1 MSKILKEGNYSITRD
16 LKIDENA
23 KNNYTISE
31 LPLKSVTQKFL
42 KEPLTLETFDKKFRQ
57 MNNDNNK
64 KDQDLDSEAPK
75 KRTKRQEGKAIFYD
89 IFIKPKEQKIK
100 EIIDKRNKKTKAAV
114 TTKQIEKTY
123 ISNKINSDGKILGMN
138 GQGPQIQFDFRGFTT
153 NKPIEELDTL
163 KTETEIKITTQKK
176 LSITEGS
183 KYKNTEILQK
193 NFDIYFQNEKNV
205 DITLLNNFLHDK
217 YILSKNSPETTKKNY
232 FNQLIQIRP
241 PEGINAVVAS
251 PLMESKGW
259 APSIPSVNIDK
270 LNTNLKDL
278 MIRAKGGIK
287 NNDIIK
293 EAHMAF
299 YLGIMNEE
307 EKKYESALKFY
318 KKYFLST
325 KLLQDIYGT
334 ELALNRIAVLFSNIF
349 DFEQS
354 IYYNEKHKEITTHN
368 LNGFVAFYNCGI
380 CYRVLENFDKSIENF
395 KKALTMSEEENDLES
410 YTLCLAQLAI
420 CYIFIG
426 DIKAFIEHSNEFS
439 EKNKSLGHIEM
450 DLEIQILSGYVF
462 NYKGELEK
470 AKLFYK
476 SSLQNSLICENERYK
491 HVSLCNIGIIEGDKH
506 IDEFWEN
513 LGDPELSKHI
523 DFDNYENNELI
534 EELQEQEQD
543 EQKDMKQLEN
553 LQNEQDEEQNEQIEQ
568 HEQDERHEQL
578 PHENEQLE
586 HEELDNGEQVNGNN
600 EGEYEGEEAQEENE
614 VERNNKIQNENE
626 EDEDQDF
633 APGKKRGYSA
643 GDNVGYSEPN
653 HYEQHEQDL
662 EGEEQYMEGEPNEHE
677 MEGDPEEQ
685 YMEGEPNEQEMEG
698 EQEGQ
703 YMEGEP
709 EGQYMEGEPEG
720 QYMEGEQNG
729 QYIEGEQNGQYME
742 GEQNGQEME
751 GDEQYQGDADDIE
764 DEQGDEN

>member
-1 MSKILKEGNYSITRD
+1 MSKIFKESNHSITRD
-16 LKIDENA
+16 LKIDESA

-57 MNNDNNK
+57 MNNENSK
-64 KDQDLDSEAPK
+64 KDQDLDSDQPK

-123 ISNKINSDGKILGMN
+123 ISNKINSEGKILGMN
-138 GQGPQIQFDFRGFTT
+138 GQGPQVQFDFRAFTT
-153 NKPIEELDTL
+153 NKPIEELETL
-163 KTETEIKITTQKK
+163 KTETEMKITTQKNLK
-176 LSITEGS
+176 LKETQTLEP
-183 KYKNTEILQK
+183 KYKNADILQQ
-193 NFDIYFQNEKNV
+193 NFDRYFQTEKKVV
-205 DITLLNNFLHDK
+205 DIELLNIFLHDK
-217 YILSKNSPETTKKNY
+217 YILNKNSPETTKKNY

-368 LNGFVAFYNCGI
+368 LNGFVAYYNCGI
-380 CYRVLENFDKSIENF
+380 CYRVLENFEKSIENF
-395 KKALTMSEEENDLES
+395 QTALKMSEEENDLES

-426 DIKAFIEHSNEFS
+426 NIDSFIEHSNEFT

-450 DLEIQILSGYVF
+450 DLEIQILSGYVY
-462 NYKGELEK
+462 NYKGDLEK
-470 AKLFYK
+470 AKEFYK
-476 SSLQNSLICENERYK
+476 NSLQNSLLCENERYK
-491 HVSLCNIGIIEGDKH
+491 HVSLCNIGIIEADKH
-506 IDEFWEN
+506 IDDFWTQ
-513 LGDPELSKHI
+513 LGDPELSKNI

-534 EELQEQEQD
+534 D
-543 EQKDMKQLEN
+543 EMRESEDQKDIKQLEN
-553 LQNEQDEEQNEQIEQ
+553 MENEKDEQNEQQ
-568 HEQDERHEQL
+568 EQL
-578 PHENEQLE
+578 ENEHEHEHENEELE
-586 HEELDNGEQVNGNN
+586 NGEQVNGNN
-600 EGEYEGEEAQEENE
+600 EQEGEAEYEGEGQDNG
-614 VERNNKIQNENE
+614 ERDGNPMDNE
-626 EDEDQDF
+626 EYEVNDQEYPP
-633 APGKKRGYSA
+633 AKKRGYSA

-653 HYEQHEQDL
+653 QYNEPEQDVDG
-662 EGEEQYMEGEPNEHE
+662 EQEEQYM
-677 MEGDPEEQ
+677 D
-685 YMEGEPNEQEMEG
+685 
-698 EQEGQ
+698 
-703 YMEGEP
+703 GEP
-709 EGQYMEGEPEG
+709 EE
-720 QYMEGEQNG
+720 
-729 QYIEGEQNGQYME
+729 
-742 GEQNGQEME
+742 E
-751 GDEQYQGDADDIE
+751 GDEHYQGDADDIE
-764 DEQGDEN
+764 DEQGDEIEN

>member
-1 MSKILKEGNYSITRD
+1 MSKIFKEGNYSITRD
-16 LKIDENA
+16 LKIDESA
-23 KNNYTISE
+23 KNNYAISE
-31 LPLKSVTQKFL
+31 IPLNSVTQKFL

-57 MNNDNNK
+57 MNNYNK
-64 KDQDLDSEAPK
+64 KEQDLDEEQPK
-75 KRTKRQEGKAIFYD
+75 KKTKKPEGKAIFYD

-123 ISNKINSDGKILGMN
+123 ISNKINSEGKILGMN
-138 GQGPQIQFDFRGFTT
+138 GQGPQIQFDFRAFTT
-153 NKPIEELDTL
+153 NKPIEELETL
-163 KTETEIKITTQKK
+163 KTETEIKISTKK
-176 LSITEGS
+176 VENIEEV
-183 KYKNTEILQK
+183 KFKNTDSLQQNFEKYFK
-193 NFDIYFQNEKNV
+193 NIDAEKIV
-205 DITLLNNFLHDK
+205 DITLLNEFLHEK
-217 YILSKNSPETTKKNY
+217 YILNKNSADTTKKNY

-368 LNGFVAFYNCGI
+368 LNGFVAYYNCGI

-395 KKALTMSEEENDLES
+395 KTALKMSEDENDLES

-426 DIKAFIEHSNEFS
+426 DIEAFIEHSREFS
-439 EKNKSLGHIEM
+439 EKNRSLGHIEM
-450 DLEIQILSGYVF
+450 DLEIQILSGYVY
-462 NYKGELEK
+462 NYKGDLDE
-470 AKLFYK
+470 AKKFYK
-476 SSLQNSLICENERYK
+476 DSLQNSLLCENERYK
-491 HVSLCNIGIIEGDKH
+491 HVSLCNIGIIEANKN
-506 IDEFWEN
+506 IDEFWNN
-513 LGDPELSKHI
+513 LGDPELSKNI
-523 DFDNYENNELI
+523 DFDNYENNELL
-534 EELQEQEQD
+534 EQYQEQELD
-543 EQKDMKQLEN
+543 EQKDQHQLEN
-553 LQNEQDEEQNEQIEQ
+553 MQKDDEQDNKHYQEQQLQE
-568 HEQDERHEQL
+568 HEQDNDYSENVDNEGQENENKEMDSNLEGEGDEHKISNEEVEVNEDEY
-578 PHENEQLE
+578 PHE
-586 HEELDNGEQVNGNN
+586 
-600 EGEYEGEEAQEENE
+600 
-614 VERNNKIQNENE
+614 
-626 EDEDQDF
+626 
-633 APGKKRGYSA
+633 KRGYSA
-643 GDNVGYSEPN
+643 GDKVGYSEPN
-653 HYEQHEQDL
+653 NFEGQGMGDEEQELD
-662 EGEEQYMEGEPNEHE
+662 GDNEEQYMEG
-677 MEGDPEEQ
+677 D
-685 YMEGEPNEQEMEG
+685 PNEQYQND
-698 EQEGQ
+698 EQEQ
-703 YMEGEP
+703 
-709 EGQYMEGEPEG
+709 
-720 QYMEGEQNG
+720 
-729 QYIEGEQNGQYME
+729 
-742 GEQNGQEME
+742 
-751 GDEQYQGDADDIE
+751 GDEQYQGDADE
-764 DEQGDEN
+764 QDEEN

>member
-1 MSKILKEGNYSITRD
+1 MSKIFKESNHSITRD
-16 LKIDENA
+16 LKIDESA

-57 MNNDNNK
+57 MNNENTK
-64 KDQDLDSEAPK
+64 KDQDLDSDQPK

-123 ISNKINSDGKILGMN
+123 ISNKINSEGKILGMN
-138 GQGPQIQFDFRGFTT
+138 GQGPQVQFDFRAFTT
-153 NKPIEELDTL
+153 NKPIEELETL
-163 KTETEIKITTQKK
+163 KTETEMKITTQKNLK
-176 LSITEGS
+176 IKETQVIEP
-183 KYKNTEILQK
+183 KFKNADILRK
-193 NFDIYFQNEKNV
+193 NFDLYFKTEKKV
-205 DITLLNNFLHDK
+205 DIDLLNTFLHDK
-217 YILSKNSPETTKKNY
+217 YILNKNSPETTKKNY

-368 LNGFVAFYNCGI
+368 LNGFVAYYNCGI
-380 CYRVLENFDKSIENF
+380 CYRVLENFEKSIENF
-395 KKALTMSEEENDLES
+395 QTALKMSEEENDLES

-420 CYIFIG
+420 CFIFIG
-426 DIKAFIEHSNEFS
+426 DINSFIEHSNEFT

-450 DLEIQILSGYVF
+450 DLEIQILSGYVY
-462 NYKGELEK
+462 NYKGDLDK
-470 AKLFYK
+470 AKQFYK
-476 SSLQNSLICENERYK
+476 DSLQNSLLCENERYK
-491 HVSLCNIGIIEGDKH
+491 HVSLCNIGIIEADKN
-506 IDEFWEN
+506 IDEFWTQ
-513 LGDPELSKHI
+513 LGDPELSKNI
-523 DFDNYENNELI
+523 DFDNYENNEL
-534 EELQEQEQD
+534 LD
-543 EQKDMKQLEN
+543 EMRESEDQKDIKQLEN
-553 LQNEQDEEQNEQIEQ
+553 MEHEKDDQNEHPGHLENE
-568 HEQDERHEQL
+568 HE
-578 PHENEQLE
+578 HENEELE
-586 HEELDNGEQVNGNN
+586 NGEQVNGNN
-600 EGEYEGEEAQEENE
+600 EQEGDGEFEGEQENGEGDGNQMDNEEYEVNDQEYP
-614 VERNNKIQNENE
+614 Q
-626 EDEDQDF
+626 
-633 APGKKRGYSA
+633 AKKRGYSA

-653 HYEQHEQDL
+653 QYNEQEQDVDGEQEEQYMDGEPEE
-662 EGEEQYMEGEPNEHE
+662 EGEEQY
-677 MEGDPEEQ
+677 
-685 YMEGEPNEQEMEG
+685 
-698 EQEGQ
+698 
-703 YMEGEP
+703 
-709 EGQYMEGEPEG
+709 
-720 QYMEGEQNG
+720 
-729 QYIEGEQNGQYME
+729 
-742 GEQNGQEME
+742 
-751 GDEQYQGDADDIE
+751 QGDIDNIE
-764 DEQGDEN
+764 DEQGDENEN

>member
-1 MSKILKEGNYSITRD
+1 MSKIFKESNHSITRD
-16 LKIDENA
+16 LKIDESA

-57 MNNDNNK
+57 MNNENTK
-64 KDQDLDSEAPK
+64 KDQDLDSDQPK

-123 ISNKINSDGKILGMN
+123 ISNKINSEGKILGMN
-138 GQGPQIQFDFRGFTT
+138 GQGPQVQFDFRAFTT
-153 NKPIEELDTL
+153 NKPIEELETL
-163 KTETEIKITTQKK
+163 KTETEMKITTQKNLK
-176 LSITEGS
+176 IKETQVIEP
-183 KYKNTEILQK
+183 KFKNADILRK
-193 NFDIYFQNEKNV
+193 NFDLYFKTEKKV
-205 DITLLNNFLHDK
+205 DIDLLNTFLHDK
-217 YILSKNSPETTKKNY
+217 YILNKNSPETTKKNY

-368 LNGFVAFYNCGI
+368 LNGFVAYYNCGI
-380 CYRVLENFDKSIENF
+380 CYRVLENFEKSIENF
-395 KKALTMSEEENDLES
+395 QTALKMSEEENDLES

-420 CYIFIG
+420 CFIFIG
-426 DIKAFIEHSNEFS
+426 DINSFIEHSNEFT

-450 DLEIQILSGYVF
+450 DLEIQILSGYVY
-462 NYKGELEK
+462 NYKGDLDK
-470 AKLFYK
+470 AKQFYK
-476 SSLQNSLICENERYK
+476 DSLQNSLLCENERYK
-491 HVSLCNIGIIEGDKH
+491 HVSLCNIGIIEADKN
-506 IDEFWEN
+506 IDEFWTQ
-513 LGDPELSKHI
+513 LGDPELSKNI
-523 DFDNYENNELI
+523 DFDNYENNEL
-534 EELQEQEQD
+534 LD
-543 EQKDMKQLEN
+543 EMRESEDQKDIKQLEN
-553 LQNEQDEEQNEQIEQ
+553 MEHEKDDQNEHPEHLENE
-568 HEQDERHEQL
+568 HE
-578 PHENEQLE
+578 HENEELE
-586 HEELDNGEQVNGNN
+586 NGEQVNGNN
-600 EGEYEGEEAQEENE
+600 EQEGDGEYEGEQENGEGNPMD
-614 VERNNKIQNENE
+614 NE
-626 EDEDQDF
+626 EYEVNDQEYPQ
-633 APGKKRGYSA
+633 AKKRGYSA

-653 HYEQHEQDL
+653 QYNEQEQDVDGEQEEQYMDGEPEE
-662 EGEEQYMEGEPNEHE
+662 EGEEQY
-677 MEGDPEEQ
+677 
-685 YMEGEPNEQEMEG
+685 
-698 EQEGQ
+698 
-703 YMEGEP
+703 
-709 EGQYMEGEPEG
+709 
-720 QYMEGEQNG
+720 
-729 QYIEGEQNGQYME
+729 
-742 GEQNGQEME
+742 
-751 GDEQYQGDADDIE
+751 QGDTDNIE
-764 DEQGDEN
+764 DEQGDENEN

>member
-1 MSKILKEGNYSITRD
+1 MSKIFKESNHSITRD
-16 LKIDENA
+16 LKIDESA

-57 MNNDNNK
+57 MNNENTK
-64 KDQDLDSEAPK
+64 KDQDLDSDQPK

-123 ISNKINSDGKILGMN
+123 ISNKINSEGKILGMN
-138 GQGPQIQFDFRGFTT
+138 GQGPQVQFDFRAFTT
-153 NKPIEELDTL
+153 NKPIEELETL
-163 KTETEIKITTQKK
+163 KTETEMKITTQKNLK
-176 LSITEGS
+176 IKETQVIEP
-183 KYKNTEILQK
+183 KFKNADILRK
-193 NFDIYFQNEKNV
+193 NFDLYFKTEKKV
-205 DITLLNNFLHDK
+205 DIDLLNTFLHDK
-217 YILSKNSPETTKKNY
+217 YILNKNSPETTKKNY

-368 LNGFVAFYNCGI
+368 LNGFVAYYNCGI
-380 CYRVLENFDKSIENF
+380 CYRVLENFEKSIENF
-395 KKALTMSEEENDLES
+395 QTALKMSEEENDLES

-420 CYIFIG
+420 CFIFIG
-426 DIKAFIEHSNEFS
+426 DINSFIEHSNEFT

-450 DLEIQILSGYVF
+450 DLEIQILSGYVY
-462 NYKGELEK
+462 NYKGDLDK
-470 AKLFYK
+470 AKQFYK
-476 SSLQNSLICENERYK
+476 DSLQNSLLCENERYK
-491 HVSLCNIGIIEGDKH
+491 HVSLCNIGIIEADKN
-506 IDEFWEN
+506 IDEFWTQ
-513 LGDPELSKHI
+513 LGDPELSKNI
-523 DFDNYENNELI
+523 DFDNYENNEL
-534 EELQEQEQD
+534 LD
-543 EQKDMKQLEN
+543 EMRESEDQKDIKQLEN
-553 LQNEQDEEQNEQIEQ
+553 MEHEKDDQNEHPEHLENE
-568 HEQDERHEQL
+568 HE
-578 PHENEQLE
+578 HENEELE
-586 HEELDNGEQVNGNN
+586 NGEQVNGNN
-600 EGEYEGEEAQEENE
+600 EQEGDGEYEGEQDNGEGNPMD
-614 VERNNKIQNENE
+614 NE
-626 EDEDQDF
+626 EYEVNDQEYPQ
-633 APGKKRGYSA
+633 AKKRGYSA

-653 HYEQHEQDL
+653 QYNEQEQDVDGEQEEQYMDGEPEE
-662 EGEEQYMEGEPNEHE
+662 EGEEQY
-677 MEGDPEEQ
+677 
-685 YMEGEPNEQEMEG
+685 
-698 EQEGQ
+698 
-703 YMEGEP
+703 
-709 EGQYMEGEPEG
+709 
-720 QYMEGEQNG
+720 
-729 QYIEGEQNGQYME
+729 
-742 GEQNGQEME
+742 
-751 GDEQYQGDADDIE
+751 QGDTDNIE
-764 DEQGDEN
+764 DEQGDENEN

>member
-1 MSKILKEGNYSITRD
+1 MSKIFKEGNYSITRD

-23 KNNYTISE
+23 KNNYIMSE
-31 LPLKSVTQKFL
+31 APLKSVTQKFL

-64 KDQDLDSEAPK
+64 KEQDLDTEAPK
-75 KRTKRQEGKAIFYD
+75 KKTKRQEGKAIFYD

-138 GQGPQIQFDFRGFTT
+138 GQGPQIQFDFRAFTT
-153 NKPIEELDTL
+153 NKPIEELDAI
-163 KTETEIKITTQKK
+163 KTETEIKLTTQKNLK
-176 LSITEGS
+176 TSEANIPPLSE
-183 KYKNTEILQK
+183 KKFKNTEILQK
-193 NFDIYFQNEKNV
+193 NFDIYFKKEKNV
-205 DITLLNNFLHDK
+205 DISLLNTFLHDK
-217 YILSKNSPETTKKNY
+217 YILNKNSPDTTKKNY

-368 LNGFVAFYNCGI
+368 LNGFVAYYNCGI
-380 CYRVLENFDKSIENF
+380 CYRVLENFEKSIENF
-395 KKALTMSEEENDLES
+395 QQALKMSEEESDLES

-420 CYIFIG
+420 CFIFIG
-426 DIKAFIEHSNEFS
+426 DIDAFIEHSNEFS

-450 DLEIQILSGYVF
+450 DLEIQILSGYVY
-462 NYKGELEK
+462 NYKNDLDK
-470 AKLFYK
+470 AKEFYK
-476 SSLQNSLICENERYK
+476 SSLQNSLLCENERYK
-491 HVSLCNIGIIEGDKH
+491 HVSLCNIGIIEADKH
-506 IDEFWEN
+506 IDDFWAN
-513 LGDPELSKHI
+513 LGDPELSKNI
-523 DFDNYENNELI
+523 DFTNYENNELI
-534 EELQEQEQD
+534 EELQEQE
-543 EQKDMKQLEN
+543 EQKDVKQIEDLHN
-553 LQNEQDEEQNEQIEQ
+553 DQQNEPHEKDEE
-568 HEQDERHEQL
+568 H
-578 PHENEQLE
+578 E
-586 HEELDNGEQVNGNN
+586 HEELDNAEQVNGNN
-600 EGEYEGEEAQEENE
+600 EGEYEGQEGQNENGE
-614 VERNNKIQNENE
+614 GENVMVGNKIQNENE
-626 EDEDQDF
+626 EYEENEGHLP
-633 APGKKRGYSA
+633 PGKRGYSA

-653 HYEQHEQDL
+653 QYDGNEQD
-662 EGEEQYMEGEPNEHE
+662 
-677 MEGDPEEQ
+677 MEGDV
-685 YMEGEPNEQEMEG
+685 EPNEQD
-698 EQEGQ
+698 
-703 YMEGEP
+703 MEGEP
-709 EGQYMEGEPEG
+709 EGQYMEGEGDPNEQDMEGEPEG
-720 QYMEGEQNG
+720 QYLEGEGDPNEQDMEGN
-729 QYIEGEQNGQYME
+729 
-742 GEQNGQEME
+742 
-751 GDEQYQGDADDIE
+751 EQYQGDADDIE
-764 DEQGDEN
+764 DEQEQAEEN

>member
-1 MSKILKEGNYSITRD
+1 MSKIFKESNHSITRD
-16 LKIDENA
+16 LKIDESA

-57 MNNDNNK
+57 MNNENTK
-64 KDQDLDSEAPK
+64 KDQDLDSDQPK

-123 ISNKINSDGKILGMN
+123 ISNKINSEGKILGMN
-138 GQGPQIQFDFRGFTT
+138 GQGPQVQFDFRAFTT
-153 NKPIEELDTL
+153 NKPIEELETL
-163 KTETEIKITTQKK
+163 KTETEMKITTQKNLK
-176 LSITEGS
+176 IKETQVIEP
-183 KYKNTEILQK
+183 KFKNADILRK
-193 NFDIYFQNEKNV
+193 NFDLYFKTEKKV
-205 DITLLNNFLHDK
+205 DIDLLNTFLHDK
-217 YILSKNSPETTKKNY
+217 YILNKNSPETTKKNY

-368 LNGFVAFYNCGI
+368 LNGFVAYYNCGI
-380 CYRVLENFDKSIENF
+380 CYRVLENFEKSIENF
-395 KKALTMSEEENDLES
+395 QTALKMSEEENDLES

-420 CYIFIG
+420 CFIFIG
-426 DIKAFIEHSNEFS
+426 DINSFIEHSNEFT

-450 DLEIQILSGYVF
+450 DLEIQILSGYVY
-462 NYKGELEK
+462 NYKGDLDK
-470 AKLFYK
+470 AKQFYK
-476 SSLQNSLICENERYK
+476 DSLQNSLLCENERYK
-491 HVSLCNIGIIEGDKH
+491 HVSLCNIGIIEADKN
-506 IDEFWEN
+506 IDEFWTQ
-513 LGDPELSKHI
+513 LGDPELSKNI
-523 DFDNYENNELI
+523 DFDNYENNEL
-534 EELQEQEQD
+534 LD
-543 EQKDMKQLEN
+543 EMRESEDQKDIKQLEN
-553 LQNEQDEEQNEQIEQ
+553 MEQEKDEQNEHQDHLENE
-568 HEQDERHEQL
+568 HE
-578 PHENEQLE
+578 HENEELE
-586 HEELDNGEQVNGNN
+586 NGEQVNGNN
-600 EGEYEGEEAQEENE
+600 EQEGDGEFEGEQENGEGNPMDNEEYEVNDQEYP
-614 VERNNKIQNENE
+614 Q
-626 EDEDQDF
+626 
-633 APGKKRGYSA
+633 AKKRGYSA

-653 HYEQHEQDL
+653 QYNEQEQDVDGEQEEQYMDGEPEE
-662 EGEEQYMEGEPNEHE
+662 EGEEQY
-677 MEGDPEEQ
+677 
-685 YMEGEPNEQEMEG
+685 
-698 EQEGQ
+698 
-703 YMEGEP
+703 
-709 EGQYMEGEPEG
+709 
-720 QYMEGEQNG
+720 
-729 QYIEGEQNGQYME
+729 
-742 GEQNGQEME
+742 
-751 GDEQYQGDADDIE
+751 QGDTDNIE
-764 DEQGDEN
+764 DEQGDENEN

>member
-1 MSKILKEGNYSITRD
+1 
-16 LKIDENA
+16 
-23 KNNYTISE
+23 
-31 LPLKSVTQKFL
+31 
-42 KEPLTLETFDKKFRQ
+42 
-57 MNNDNNK
+57 
-64 KDQDLDSEAPK
+64 
-75 KRTKRQEGKAIFYD
+75 
-89 IFIKPKEQKIK
+89 
-100 EIIDKRNKKTKAAV
+100 
-114 TTKQIEKTY
+114 
-123 ISNKINSDGKILGMN
+123 MN
-138 GQGPQIQFDFRGFTT
+138 GQGPQIQFDFRAFTT
-153 NKPIEELDTL
+153 NKPIEELEVL
-163 KTETEIKITTQKK
+163 KTETEIKITSQKK
-176 LSITEGS
+176 LSVQEES
-183 KYKNTEILQK
+183 KYKNAETLQK
-193 NFDIYFQNEKNV
+193 NFDIYFQKEKNV
-205 DITLLNNFLHDK
+205 DVTLLNNFLHDK
-217 YILSKNSPETTKKNY
+217 YILNKNSPETTKKNY

-420 CYIFIG
+420 CYIFVG

-462 NYKGELEK
+462 NYKGELDK
-470 AKLFYK
+470 AKIYYK

-491 HVSLCNIGIIEGDKH
+491 QVSLCNIGIIEGDKH

-513 LGDPELSKHI
+513 LGDPELSKNI
-523 DFDNYENNELI
+523 DFNNYENNELI
-534 EELQEQEQD
+534 EELQEQEQEQE

-553 LQNEQDEEQNEQIEQ
+553 LQNEQEEEQNEQIEQ
-568 HEQDERHEQL
+568 HEQVERHDQL
-578 PHENEQLE
+578 QQENEQLE
-586 HEELDNGEQVNGNN
+586 HEELDNAEQVNENN
-600 EGEYEGEEAQEENE
+600 EGEYEGEEAQEENNLE
-614 VERNNKIQNENE
+614 GNNKIQNENN
-626 EDEDQDF
+626 EDEERDF

-662 EGEEQYMEGEPNEHE
+662 EGEEQYIEGDPNEQE
-677 MEGDPEEQ
+677 MEGD
-685 YMEGEPNEQEMEG
+685 PNEQEMEG
-698 EQEGQ
+698 EP
-703 YMEGEP
+703 EGEP

-720 QYMEGEQNG
+720 QYMEGEQN
-729 QYIEGEQNGQYME
+729 ER
-742 GEQNGQEME
+742 EMD

>member
-1 MSKILKEGNYSITRD
+1 MSKIFKESNHSITRD
-16 LKIDENA
+16 LKIDESA

-57 MNNDNNK
+57 MNNENTK
-64 KDQDLDSEAPK
+64 KDQDLDSDQPK

-123 ISNKINSDGKILGMN
+123 ISNKINSEGKILGMN
-138 GQGPQIQFDFRGFTT
+138 GQGPQVQFDFRAFTT
-153 NKPIEELDTL
+153 NKPIEELETL
-163 KTETEIKITTQKK
+163 KTETEMKITTQKNLK
-176 LSITEGS
+176 IKETQVIEP
-183 KYKNTEILQK
+183 KFKNADILRK
-193 NFDIYFQNEKNV
+193 NFDLYFKNEKKV
-205 DITLLNNFLHDK
+205 DIDLLNTFLHDK
-217 YILSKNSPETTKKNY
+217 YILNKNSPETTKKNY

-368 LNGFVAFYNCGI
+368 LNGFVAYYNCGI
-380 CYRVLENFDKSIENF
+380 CYRVLENFEKSIENF
-395 KKALTMSEEENDLES
+395 QTALKMSEEENDLES

-420 CYIFIG
+420 CFIFIG
-426 DIKAFIEHSNEFS
+426 DINSFIEHSNEFT

-450 DLEIQILSGYVF
+450 DLEIQILSGYVY
-462 NYKGELEK
+462 NYKGDLDK
-470 AKLFYK
+470 AKQFYK
-476 SSLQNSLICENERYK
+476 DSLQNSLLCENERYK
-491 HVSLCNIGIIEGDKH
+491 HVSLCNIGIIEADKN
-506 IDEFWEN
+506 IDEFWTQ
-513 LGDPELSKHI
+513 LGDPELSKNI
-523 DFDNYENNELI
+523 DFDNYENNEL
-534 EELQEQEQD
+534 LD
-543 EQKDMKQLEN
+543 EMRESEDQKDIKQLEN
-553 LQNEQDEEQNEQIEQ
+553 MEHEKDDQNEHPEHLENE
-568 HEQDERHEQL
+568 HE
-578 PHENEQLE
+578 HENEELE
-586 HEELDNGEQVNGNN
+586 NVEQVNGNN
-600 EGEYEGEEAQEENE
+600 EQEGDGEYEGEQDNGEGNPMD
-614 VERNNKIQNENE
+614 NE
-626 EDEDQDF
+626 EYEVNDQEYPQ
-633 APGKKRGYSA
+633 AKKRGYSA

-653 HYEQHEQDL
+653 QYNEQEQDADGEQEEQYMDGEPEE
-662 EGEEQYMEGEPNEHE
+662 EGEEQY
-677 MEGDPEEQ
+677 
-685 YMEGEPNEQEMEG
+685 
-698 EQEGQ
+698 
-703 YMEGEP
+703 
-709 EGQYMEGEPEG
+709 
-720 QYMEGEQNG
+720 
-729 QYIEGEQNGQYME
+729 
-742 GEQNGQEME
+742 
-751 GDEQYQGDADDIE
+751 QGDTDNIE
-764 DEQGDEN
+764 DEQGDENEN

>member
-1 MSKILKEGNYSITRD
+1 
-16 LKIDENA
+16 
-23 KNNYTISE
+23 
-31 LPLKSVTQKFL
+31 
-42 KEPLTLETFDKKFRQ
+42 
-57 MNNDNNK
+57 MNNENTK
-64 KDQDLDSEAPK
+64 KDQDLDSDQPK

-123 ISNKINSDGKILGMN
+123 ISNKINSEGKILGMN
-138 GQGPQIQFDFRGFTT
+138 GQGPQVQFDFRAFTT
-153 NKPIEELDTL
+153 NKPIEELETL
-163 KTETEIKITTQKK
+163 KTETEMKITTQKNLK
-176 LSITEGS
+176 IKETQVIEP
-183 KYKNTEILQK
+183 KFKNADILRK
-193 NFDIYFQNEKNV
+193 NFDLYFKNEKKV
-205 DITLLNNFLHDK
+205 DIDLLNTFLHDK
-217 YILSKNSPETTKKNY
+217 YILNKNSPETTKKNY

-368 LNGFVAFYNCGI
+368 LNGFVAYYNCGI
-380 CYRVLENFDKSIENF
+380 CYRVLENFEKSIENF
-395 KKALTMSEEENDLES
+395 QTALKMSEEENDLES

-420 CYIFIG
+420 CFIFIG
-426 DIKAFIEHSNEFS
+426 DINSFIEHSNEFT

-450 DLEIQILSGYVF
+450 DLEIQILSGYVY
-462 NYKGELEK
+462 NYKSDLDK
-470 AKLFYK
+470 AKQFYK
-476 SSLQNSLICENERYK
+476 DSLQNSLLCENERYK
-491 HVSLCNIGIIEGDKH
+491 HVSLCNIGIIEADKN
-506 IDEFWEN
+506 IDEFWTQ
-513 LGDPELSKHI
+513 LGDPELSKNI
-523 DFDNYENNELI
+523 DFDNYENNEL
-534 EELQEQEQD
+534 LD
-543 EQKDMKQLEN
+543 EMRESEDQKDIKQLEN
-553 LQNEQDEEQNEQIEQ
+553 MEHEKDEQNEHQEHLENE
-568 HEQDERHEQL
+568 HE
-578 PHENEQLE
+578 HENEELE
-586 HEELDNGEQVNGNN
+586 NGEQVNGNN
-600 EGEYEGEEAQEENE
+600 EQEGDGEFEGEQENGEGNPMDNEEYEVNDQEYP
-614 VERNNKIQNENE
+614 Q
-626 EDEDQDF
+626 
-633 APGKKRGYSA
+633 AKKRGYSA

-653 HYEQHEQDL
+653 QYNEQEQDVDGEQEEQYMDGEPEE
-662 EGEEQYMEGEPNEHE
+662 EGEEQY
-677 MEGDPEEQ
+677 
-685 YMEGEPNEQEMEG
+685 
-698 EQEGQ
+698 
-703 YMEGEP
+703 
-709 EGQYMEGEPEG
+709 
-720 QYMEGEQNG
+720 
-729 QYIEGEQNGQYME
+729 
-742 GEQNGQEME
+742 
-751 GDEQYQGDADDIE
+751 QGDTDNIE
-764 DEQGDEN
+764 DEQGDENEN

>member
-1 MSKILKEGNYSITRD
+1 MSKIFKEGNYSITRD
-16 LKIDENA
+16 LKIDESA
-23 KNNYTISE
+23 KNNYAISE
-31 LPLKSVTQKFL
+31 IPLNSVTQKFL

-57 MNNDNNK
+57 MNNDNK
-64 KDQDLDSEAPK
+64 KEQDLDEEQPK
-75 KRTKRQEGKAIFYD
+75 KKTKKPEGKAIFYD

-123 ISNKINSDGKILGMN
+123 ISNKINSEGKILGMN
-138 GQGPQIQFDFRGFTT
+138 GQGPQIQFDFRAFTT
-153 NKPIEELDTL
+153 NKPIEELETL
-163 KTETEIKITTQKK
+163 KTETEIKISTKK
-176 LSITEGS
+176 VENIEEV
-183 KYKNTEILQK
+183 KFKNTDSLQQNFEKYFK
-193 NFDIYFQNEKNV
+193 NIDAEKIV
-205 DITLLNNFLHDK
+205 DITLLNEFLHEK
-217 YILSKNSPETTKKNY
+217 YILNKNSADTTKKNY

-368 LNGFVAFYNCGI
+368 LNGFVAYYNCGI

-395 KKALTMSEEENDLES
+395 KTALKMSEDENDLES

-426 DIKAFIEHSNEFS
+426 DIEAFIEHSREFS
-439 EKNKSLGHIEM
+439 EKNRSLGHIEM
-450 DLEIQILSGYVF
+450 DLEIQILSGYVY
-462 NYKGELEK
+462 NYKGDLDE
-470 AKLFYK
+470 AKKFYK
-476 SSLQNSLICENERYK
+476 DSLQNSLLCENERYK
-491 HVSLCNIGIIEGDKH
+491 HVSLCNIGIIEANKN
-506 IDEFWEN
+506 IDEFWNN
-513 LGDPELSKHI
+513 LGDPELSKNI
-523 DFDNYENNELI
+523 DFDNYENNELL
-534 EELQEQEQD
+534 EQYQEQELD
-543 EQKDMKQLEN
+543 EQKDQHQLEN
-553 LQNEQDEEQNEQIEQ
+553 MQKDDEQDNKHYQEQQLQE
-568 HEQDERHEQL
+568 HEQENDYSENVDNEGQENENKEMDSNLEGEGDEHKISNEEVEVNEDEY
-578 PHENEQLE
+578 PHE
-586 HEELDNGEQVNGNN
+586 
-600 EGEYEGEEAQEENE
+600 
-614 VERNNKIQNENE
+614 
-626 EDEDQDF
+626 
-633 APGKKRGYSA
+633 KRGYSA
-643 GDNVGYSEPN
+643 GDKVGYSEPN
-653 HYEQHEQDL
+653 NFEGQGMGDEEQELD
-662 EGEEQYMEGEPNEHE
+662 GDNEEQYMEG
-677 MEGDPEEQ
+677 D
-685 YMEGEPNEQEMEG
+685 PNEQYQDD
-698 EQEGQ
+698 EQEK
-703 YMEGEP
+703 
-709 EGQYMEGEPEG
+709 
-720 QYMEGEQNG
+720 
-729 QYIEGEQNGQYME
+729 
-742 GEQNGQEME
+742 
-751 GDEQYQGDADDIE
+751 GDEQYQGDADE
-764 DEQGDEN
+764 QDEEN

>member
-1 MSKILKEGNYSITRD
+1 MSKIFKEGNYSITRD

-23 KNNYTISE
+23 KNNYIMSE
-31 LPLKSVTQKFL
+31 APLKSVTQKFL

-64 KDQDLDSEAPK
+64 KEQDLDTEAPK
-75 KRTKRQEGKAIFYD
+75 KKTKRQEGKAIFYD

-138 GQGPQIQFDFRGFTT
+138 GQGPQIQFDFRAFTT
-153 NKPIEELDTL
+153 NKPIEELDAI
-163 KTETEIKITTQKK
+163 KTETEIKLTTQKNLK
-176 LSITEGS
+176 TSEANIPPLSE
-183 KYKNTEILQK
+183 KKFKNTEILQK
-193 NFDIYFQNEKNV
+193 NFDIYFKKEKNV
-205 DITLLNNFLHDK
+205 DISLLNTFLHDK
-217 YILSKNSPETTKKNY
+217 YILNKNSPDTTKKNY

-368 LNGFVAFYNCGI
+368 LNGFVAYYNCGI
-380 CYRVLENFDKSIENF
+380 CYRVLENFEKSIENF
-395 KKALTMSEEENDLES
+395 QQALKMSEEESDLES

-420 CYIFIG
+420 CFIFIG
-426 DIKAFIEHSNEFS
+426 DIDAFIEHSNEFS

-450 DLEIQILSGYVF
+450 DLEIQILSGYVY
-462 NYKGELEK
+462 NYKNDLDK
-470 AKLFYK
+470 AKEFYK
-476 SSLQNSLICENERYK
+476 SSLQNSLLCENERYK
-491 HVSLCNIGIIEGDKH
+491 HVSLCNIGIIEADKH
-506 IDEFWEN
+506 IDDFWAN
-513 LGDPELSKHI
+513 LGDPELSKNI
-523 DFDNYENNELI
+523 DFTNYENNELI
-534 EELQEQEQD
+534 EELQEQE
-543 EQKDMKQLEN
+543 EQKDVKQIEDLHN
-553 LQNEQDEEQNEQIEQ
+553 DQQNEPHEKDEE
-568 HEQDERHEQL
+568 H
-578 PHENEQLE
+578 E
-586 HEELDNGEQVNGNN
+586 HEELDNAEQVNGNN
-600 EGEYEGEEAQEENE
+600 EGEYEGQEGQNENGE
-614 VERNNKIQNENE
+614 GENVIEGNKIQNENE
-626 EDEDQDF
+626 EYEENEGHLP
-633 APGKKRGYSA
+633 PGKRGYSA

-653 HYEQHEQDL
+653 QYDGNEQD
-662 EGEEQYMEGEPNEHE
+662 
-677 MEGDPEEQ
+677 MEGDV
-685 YMEGEPNEQEMEG
+685 EPNEQD
-698 EQEGQ
+698 
-703 YMEGEP
+703 MEGEP
-709 EGQYMEGEPEG
+709 EGQYIEGEGDPNEQDMEGEPEG
-720 QYMEGEQNG
+720 QY
-729 QYIEGEQNGQYME
+729 IEGEGDPNE
-742 GEQNGQEME
+742 QEME
-751 GDEQYQGDADDIE
+751 GNEQYQGDADDIE
-764 DEQGDEN
+764 DEQEQAEEN

>member
-1 MSKILKEGNYSITRD
+1 MSKIFKESNHSITRD
-16 LKIDENA
+16 LKIDESA

-57 MNNDNNK
+57 MNNENTK
-64 KDQDLDSEAPK
+64 KDQDLDSDQPK

-123 ISNKINSDGKILGMN
+123 ISNKINSEGKILGMN
-138 GQGPQIQFDFRGFTT
+138 GQGPQVQFDFRAFTT
-153 NKPIEELDTL
+153 NKPIEELETL
-163 KTETEIKITTQKK
+163 KTETEMKITTQKNLK
-176 LSITEGS
+176 IKETQVIEP
-183 KYKNTEILQK
+183 KFKNADILRK
-193 NFDIYFQNEKNV
+193 NFDLYFKTEKKV
-205 DITLLNNFLHDK
+205 DIDLLNTFLHDK
-217 YILSKNSPETTKKNY
+217 YILNKNSPETTKKNY

-368 LNGFVAFYNCGI
+368 LNGFVAYYNCGI
-380 CYRVLENFDKSIENF
+380 CYRVLENFEKSIENF
-395 KKALTMSEEENDLES
+395 QTALKMSEEENDLES

-420 CYIFIG
+420 CFIFIG
-426 DIKAFIEHSNEFS
+426 DINSFIEHSNEFT

-450 DLEIQILSGYVF
+450 DLEIQILSGYVY
-462 NYKGELEK
+462 NYKGDLDK
-470 AKLFYK
+470 AKQFYK
-476 SSLQNSLICENERYK
+476 DSLQNSLLCENERYK
-491 HVSLCNIGIIEGDKH
+491 HVSLCNIGIIEADKN
-506 IDEFWEN
+506 IDEFWTQ
-513 LGDPELSKHI
+513 LGDPELSKNI
-523 DFDNYENNELI
+523 DFDNYENNEL
-534 EELQEQEQD
+534 LD
-543 EQKDMKQLEN
+543 EMRESEDQKDIKQLEN
-553 LQNEQDEEQNEQIEQ
+553 MEHEKDDQNEHPEHLENE
-568 HEQDERHEQL
+568 HE
-578 PHENEQLE
+578 HENEELE
-586 HEELDNGEQVNGNN
+586 NGEQVNGNN
-600 EGEYEGEEAQEENE
+600 EQEGDGEFEGEQENGEGDGNQMDNEEYEVNDQEYP
-614 VERNNKIQNENE
+614 Q
-626 EDEDQDF
+626 
-633 APGKKRGYSA
+633 AKKRGYSA

-653 HYEQHEQDL
+653 QYNEQEQDVDGEQEEQYMDGEPEE
-662 EGEEQYMEGEPNEHE
+662 EGEEQYQRDTDN
-677 MEGDPEEQ
+677 
-685 YMEGEPNEQEMEG
+685 
-698 EQEGQ
+698 
-703 YMEGEP
+703 
-709 EGQYMEGEPEG
+709 
-720 QYMEGEQNG
+720 
-729 QYIEGEQNGQYME
+729 
-742 GEQNGQEME
+742 
-751 GDEQYQGDADDIE
+751 IE
-764 DEQGDEN
+764 DEQGDENEN

>member
-1 MSKILKEGNYSITRD
+1 MSKIFKEGNHSITRD
-16 LKIDENA
+16 LKIDESA
-23 KNNYTISE
+23 KNNYTMSE
-31 LPLKSVTQKFL
+31 IPLKSVTQKFL

-64 KDQDLDSEAPK
+64 KEQDLDSEQPK
-75 KRTKRQEGKAIFYD
+75 KRTKKQEGKAIFYD

-138 GQGPQIQFDFRGFTT
+138 GQGPQIQFDFRAFTT
-153 NKPIEELDTL
+153 NKPIEELETL
-163 KTETEIKITTQKK
+163 KTETDIKITTQKNLK
-176 LSITEGS
+176 VEKTIPKTPEV
-183 KYKNTEILQK
+183 KFKNTEILQK
-193 NFDIYFQNEKNV
+193 NFDIYFKKEKTM

-368 LNGFVAFYNCGI
+368 LNGFVAYYNCGI
-380 CYRVLENFDKSIENF
+380 CYRVLENFEKSIENF
-395 KKALTMSEEENDLES
+395 QTALKMSEEENDLES

-420 CYIFIG
+420 CFIFIG
-426 DIKAFIEHSNEFS
+426 DIDAFIEHSNEFS

-450 DLEIQILSGYVF
+450 DLEIQILSGYVY
-462 NYKGELEK
+462 NYKSDLDK
-470 AKLFYK
+470 AKDFYK
-476 SSLQNSLICENERYK
+476 SSLQNSLLCENERYK
-491 HVSLCNIGIIEGDKH
+491 HVSLCNIGIIEADKH
-506 IDEFWEN
+506 IDEFWTN
-513 LGDPELSKHI
+513 LGDPELSKNI
-523 DFDNYENNELI
+523 DFENYENNEIL
-534 EELQEQEQD
+534 EEMQEQEG
-543 EQKDMKQLEN
+543 QKEIKQLEN
-553 LQNEQDEEQNEQIEQ
+553 IENEKEEQNVQEN
-568 HEQDERHEQL
+568 HV
-578 PHENEQLE
+578 HEN
-586 HEELDNGEQVNGNN
+586 EELDNAEQVNGNN
-600 EGEYEGEEAQEENE
+600 EGEYEEQGENE
-614 VERNNKIQNENE
+614 KMQNENE
-626 EDEDQDF
+626 EDEENENDYPQ
-633 APGKKRGYSA
+633 AKKRGYSA
-643 GDNVGYSEPN
+643 GDNVPN
-653 HYEQHEQDL
+653 QFGQEQD
-662 EGEEQYMEGEPNEHE
+662 MEGEP
-677 MEGDPEEQ
+677 EEQ
-685 YMEGEPNEQEMEG
+685 DVEGEQDMEGEQGMEG

-703 YMEGEP
+703 YIEGE
-709 EGQYMEGEPEG
+709 QDG
-720 QYMEGEQNG
+720 QYMEGEQEG
-729 QYIEGEQNGQYME
+729 QYIEGDPNEQYME
-742 GEQNGQEME
+742 GEPGE
-751 GDEQYQGDADDIE
+751 GDEPYQGDADDIE
-764 DEQGDEN
+764 DDQGDEN

>member
-1 MSKILKEGNYSITRD
+1 MSKIFKEGNYSITRD

-23 KNNYTISE
+23 KNNYIMSE
-31 LPLKSVTQKFL
+31 APLKSVTQKFL

-64 KDQDLDSEAPK
+64 KEQDLDTEAPK
-75 KRTKRQEGKAIFYD
+75 KKTKRQEGKAIFYD

-138 GQGPQIQFDFRGFTT
+138 GQGPQIQFDFRAFTT
-153 NKPIEELDTL
+153 NKPIEELDAI
-163 KTETEIKITTQKK
+163 KTETEIKLTTQKNLK
-176 LSITEGS
+176 TSEANIPPLSE
-183 KYKNTEILQK
+183 KKFKNTEILQK
-193 NFDIYFQNEKNV
+193 NFDIYFKKEKNV
-205 DITLLNNFLHDK
+205 DISLLNTFLHDK
-217 YILSKNSPETTKKNY
+217 YILNKNSPDTTKKNY

-368 LNGFVAFYNCGI
+368 LNGFVAYYNCGI
-380 CYRVLENFDKSIENF
+380 CYRVLENFEKSIENF
-395 KKALTMSEEENDLES
+395 QQALKMSEEESDLES

-420 CYIFIG
+420 CFIFIG
-426 DIKAFIEHSNEFS
+426 DIDAFIEHSNEFS

-450 DLEIQILSGYVF
+450 DLEIQILSGYVY
-462 NYKGELEK
+462 NYKTDLDK
-470 AKLFYK
+470 AKEFYK
-476 SSLQNSLICENERYK
+476 SSLQNSLLCENERYK
-491 HVSLCNIGIIEGDKH
+491 HVSLCNIGIIEADKH
-506 IDEFWEN
+506 IDDFWAN
-513 LGDPELSKHI
+513 LGDPELSKNI
-523 DFDNYENNELI
+523 DFTNYENNELI
-534 EELQEQEQD
+534 EELQEQE
-543 EQKDMKQLEN
+543 EQKDVKQIEDLHN
-553 LQNEQDEEQNEQIEQ
+553 DQQNEPHEKDEE
-568 HEQDERHEQL
+568 H
-578 PHENEQLE
+578 E
-586 HEELDNGEQVNGNN
+586 HEELDNAEQVNGNN
-600 EGEYEGEEAQEENE
+600 EGEYEGQEGQNENGE
-614 VERNNKIQNENE
+614 GENVMVGNKIQNENE
-626 EDEDQDF
+626 EYEENEGHLP
-633 APGKKRGYSA
+633 PGKRGYSA

-653 HYEQHEQDL
+653 QYDGNEQD
-662 EGEEQYMEGEPNEHE
+662 
-677 MEGDPEEQ
+677 MEGDV
-685 YMEGEPNEQEMEG
+685 EPNEQD
-698 EQEGQ
+698 
-703 YMEGEP
+703 MEGEP
-709 EGQYMEGEPEG
+709 EGQYMEGEGDPNE
-720 QYMEGEQNG
+720 QDMEGEPEG
-729 QYIEGEQNGQYME
+729 QYIEGEGDPNE
-742 GEQNGQEME
+742 QEME
-751 GDEQYQGDADDIE
+751 GNEQYQGDADDIE
-764 DEQGDEN
+764 DEQEQAEEN

>member
-1 MSKILKEGNYSITRD
+1 MSKIFKESNHSITRD
-16 LKIDENA
+16 LKIDESA

-31 LPLKSVTQKFL
+31 IPLKSVTQKFL

-57 MNNDNNK
+57 MNNENSK
-64 KDQDLDSEAPK
+64 KDQDLDSDQPK

-123 ISNKINSDGKILGMN
+123 ISNKINSEGKILGMN
-138 GQGPQIQFDFRGFTT
+138 GQGPQIQFDFRAFTT

-163 KTETEIKITTQKK
+163 KSEPEIKLTTQKNLK
-176 LSITEGS
+176 IKETQTTEP
-183 KYKNTEILQK
+183 KYKNTEILKK
-193 NFDIYFQNEKNV
+193 NFDIYFKGQKKV
-205 DITLLNNFLHDK
+205 DIELLNTFLHDK

-368 LNGFVAFYNCGI
+368 LNGFVAYYNCGI
-380 CYRVLENFDKSIENF
+380 CYRVLENFEKSIENF
-395 KKALTMSEEENDLES
+395 QTALKMSEEENDLES

-420 CYIFIG
+420 CFIFIG
-426 DIKAFIEHSNEFS
+426 DIDSFIEHSNEFS

-450 DLEIQILSGYVF
+450 DLEIQILSGYVY
-462 NYKGELEK
+462 NYKSDLDK
-470 AKLFYK
+470 AKEFYK
-476 SSLQNSLICENERYK
+476 SSLQNSLLCENERYK
-491 HVSLCNIGIIEGDKH
+491 HVSLCNIGIIEADKH
-506 IDEFWEN
+506 IDEFWTN
-513 LGDPELSKHI
+513 LGDPELSKNI

-534 EELQEQEQD
+534 EEMQEPED
-543 EQKDMKQLEN
+543 QKEIRQLEN
-553 LQNEQDEEQNEQIEQ
+553 LDNEKEEQNDQQMHLENDNENLNGQ
-568 HEQDERHEQL
+568 
-578 PHENEQLE
+578 ENEELE
-586 HEELDNGEQVNGNN
+586 NGEQVNGNN
-600 EGEYEGEEAQEENE
+600 EQEGEGEYDGEEPEIADA
-614 VERNNKIQNENE
+614 NKIQNDNE
-626 EDEDQDF
+626 EYEVNDQEYP
-633 APGKKRGYSA
+633 AAKKRGYSA

-653 HYEQHEQDL
+653 QYNEPEQDV
-662 EGEEQYMEGEPNEHE
+662 EGGQDIEGENEEQYMER
-677 MEGDPEEQ
+677 
-685 YMEGEPNEQEMEG
+685 
-698 EQEGQ
+698 
-703 YMEGEP
+703 EP
-709 EGQYMEGEPEG
+709 E
-720 QYMEGEQNG
+720 
-729 QYIEGEQNGQYME
+729 
-742 GEQNGQEME
+742 E

-764 DEQGDEN
+764 DGQGDENEN